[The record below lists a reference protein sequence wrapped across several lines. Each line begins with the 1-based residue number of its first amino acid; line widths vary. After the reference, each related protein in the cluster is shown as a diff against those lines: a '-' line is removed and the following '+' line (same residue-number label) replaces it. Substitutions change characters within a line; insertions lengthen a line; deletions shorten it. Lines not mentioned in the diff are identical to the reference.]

1 MAIAL
6 NLLKHRAPE
15 APVAPPVAAAG
26 AHHWLG
32 PDRLRVYSMAALAC
46 YVSYFVIW
54 AVRASVL
61 KVAGVFPL
69 GGDFLVFWSAAQLV
83 LQGHPLA
90 AYDVAVLHNVEL
102 ATVPLVATTQGFLP
116 WFYPPT
122 FLPFVAPLG
131 LLPYWLAVLVFLS
144 VSVGCFLWVVSRIV
158 PWRQAWLPCAAFPG
172 IAVVLSTGQN
182 ALLLAACA
190 GLALTLLHSPR
201 PKRPASPIAA
211 GMLLAL
217 LTVKPQLAV
226 MFPVALVCARA
237 WKTLIAMALTSL
249 ALIVLALVAF
259 GPQSYIAFLH
269 NAAFARSVVES
280 GAVHLERMPTLFA
293 MVKMLHGSV
302 ALAYAVHLM
311 GAAAACAVVAYAWS
325 RPCSFAL
332 RAAAV
337 LIASMLASPYL
348 YDYDLAFLGLAI
360 AWLASHAVRQGWLPG
375 EREGLILLWLL
386 PLGGMLLI
394 DRLGFQ
400 LMPVV
405 LLLALAHIARR
416 IHLERTRN
424 ASHSRVSR
432 RLERGEQ

>member
-1 MAIAL
+1 MAIAW
-6 NLLKHRAPE
+6 NLLKHRVPETPPAP
-15 APVAPPVAAAG
+15 AADAR
-26 AHHWLG
+26 HWLG
-32 PDRLRVYSMAALAC
+32 QDRLRVYSMAALAC
-46 YVSYFVIW
+46 YVAYFAIW
-54 AVRASVL
+54 AIRASVL
-61 KVAGVFPL
+61 KVPGVFPL

-90 AYDVAVLHNVEL
+90 AYDLAVLHNQEL
-102 ATVPLVATTQGFLP
+102 ATVPLVATTQGLLP

-122 FLPFVAPLG
+122 FLPFVTPFG
-131 LLPYWLAVLVFLS
+131 LLPYWLAVLVFLG

-172 IAVVLSTGQN
+172 IAVVLATGQN

-217 LTVKPQLAV
+217 LTVKPQLAL
-226 MFPVALVCARA
+226 MFPIALLCARA
-237 WKTLIAMALTSL
+237 WKSLIAMALTSL
-249 ALIVLALVAF
+249 ALAALALVAF

-302 ALAYAVHLM
+302 VLAYALHLM
-311 GAAAACAVVAYAWS
+311 GAMAACAVVAYAWS

-337 LIASMLASPYL
+337 LTASMLASPYL

-360 AWLASHAVRQGWLPG
+360 AWLASYGWREGWLPG

-386 PLGGMLLI
+386 PLGGMLVI

-424 ASHSRVSR
+424 ASHSRVPW
-432 RLERGEQ
+432 RLGRGEQ